1 MLLNRKLMSYF
12 KGCLRASPCLIVVG
26 SALCYLL
33 FQNNF
38 GLYFTIFMLFI
49 DVIAHLLKK
58 IFKVHI
64 YNGKKTIPFLG
75 KGPRPK
81 GARFSGCFIDD
92 SDLKGI
98 STSYGMPS
106 GHAITVVTTCV
117 MISWYIIQNYPDTLH
132 RKISLIVLNLI
143 GFCVLYSRL
152 SFGCH
157 SLNQVI
163 VGALFG
169 LLFGFLGI
177 KLFKQLNI

>member
-1 MLLNRKLMSYF
+1 MLLNRKLLLYF

-49 DVIAHLLKK
+49 DVIAHLLKNF
-58 IFKVHI
+58 FKVYV
-64 YNGKKTIPFLG
+64 YNGKETIAFLG

-81 GARFSGCFIDD
+81 GAKFSGCFIDD
-92 SDLKGI
+92 SDLEGT

-106 GHAITVVTTCV
+106 GHAITVITTCV
-117 MISWYIIQNYPDTLH
+117 MISWYIIQKYPDTLH
-132 RKISLIVLNLI
+132 RKISLIVINLI
-143 GFCVLYSRL
+143 GLCVLYSRL

-163 VGALFG
+163 VGSLFG
-169 LLFGFLGI
+169 LLFGFCGI